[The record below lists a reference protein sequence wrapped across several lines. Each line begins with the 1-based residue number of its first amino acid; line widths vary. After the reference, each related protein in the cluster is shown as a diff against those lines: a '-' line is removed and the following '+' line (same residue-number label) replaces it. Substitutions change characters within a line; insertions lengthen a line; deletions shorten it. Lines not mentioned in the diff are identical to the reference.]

1 MNETRAPLPAEEVL
15 GFHKTLSNWGRFGPR
30 DQLGTLNLITAAKR
44 KAAAQSVR
52 SGRTVSC
59 ARPLPTQPSVEN
71 PNPVQ
76 HHMIGTCT
84 EGWGGDYFA
93 MAPHGFATSH
103 IDALCHI
110 FHEGKLYNGYPIEK
124 VSAHGALELGIHELK
139 DGVVS
144 RGVLL
149 DVPASRGVLF
159 LEAGEPIFADDL
171 ERAEAHGGVR
181 VESGDILLVRT
192 GRWAL
197 REAKGPWDPRLSAAG
212 LDASCL
218 PWLHARGV
226 AVLGCDGVSDVV
238 PSRVEGVGL
247 PIHSVA
253 IVAMGLHLIDNLD
266 LEGLSKA
273 CAEEKRGDFLLT
285 LAPLVLFRGTASP
298 LNPIALF

>member
-124 VSAHGALELGIHELK
+124 VTAHGALELGIHELK

-149 DVPASRGVLF
+149 DVPASRGLPF